1 MRAIVRA
8 IRRRIAFKLT
18 LTLVGFVGVS
28 MVAAGFFLNHA
39 LEEFAVESL
48 EQRLASVAGVV
59 EDEARGLLR
68 GGAAPAAVQ
77 AFALRVARPTGARV
91 TLIAADG
98 RVVGESDR
106 RAEDLARLDNHR
118 DRPEVRTALEGRLG
132 RDLRRSATVDAPLL
146 YVAWPVRDAGRVIGV
161 LRLALPCP
169 PSPRPTPR
177 STRCCSRAG
186 AWRCW
191 SRSASASSSPAA

>member
-68 GGAAPAAVQ
+68 GIGAPAAVQ
-77 AFALRVARPTGARV
+77 AFVLRVARPTGARV

-106 RAEDLARLDNHR
+106 RAEDD
-118 DRPEVRTALEGRLG
+118 
-132 RDLRRSATVDAPLL
+132 
-146 YVAWPVRDAGRVIGV
+146 
-161 LRLALPCP
+161 
-169 PSPRPTPR
+169 
-177 STRCCSRAG
+177 
-186 AWRCW
+186 
-191 SRSASASSSPAA
+191 